1 MLKANPPLLPA
12 LDDPLE
18 NTKPPLLP
26 PDDPASGV
34 LKLNDPLDVDFEY
47 PVAIAILPPLPV
59 AAYPADTLI
68 DPPSSVFSVPFEE
81 PADF

>member
-18 NTKPPLLP
+18 NTKPPLVP

-47 PVAIAILPPLPV
+47 PLATSILPPLPV
-59 AAYPADTLI
+59 KASPALTDI
-68 DPPSSVFSVPFEE
+68 DPPSSDLSVPFE
-81 PADF
+81 